1 MLLVLLVLLL
11 LLLLL
16 LPLLLHV
23 RRSAGARGECSCAT
37 RGQACALK
45 GAQQGAGFAL
55 QHCAN
60 QGAVCALKGAPPV
73 GCVWG
78 DSRGRRGDGGR

>member
-1 MLLVLLVLLL
+1 MTRRGLLQRLALVVVVVVLVVLLL

-16 LPLLLHV
+16 LLLHV
-23 RRSAGARGECSCAT
+23 RRSAGASGECSCAT

-55 QHCAN
+55 QYCAD
-60 QGAVCALKGAPPV
+60 QGAACALKGAPPV
-73 GCVWG
+73 GCV
-78 DSRGRRGDGGR
+78 